1 MRRVSQFPILD
12 FCPWFVLC
20 SGSVIVFRFRATLI
34 FSIWGLVNVCA
45 KFHTFI
51 TICNIMGKLTLT
63 NNHCS
68 QIKLNFSKKSISTRQ
83 FSTTWYVSTDVNHC
97 DFSKLIFSTIYFN
110 TLDRNKA
117 LPLFTTRFWSSAFKG
132 FDFSHVIYFFH
143 KSFWE
148 VSKGFDE
155 GGQAGRE
162 RLKPWV
168 TDSHSF
174 KQLEHS

>member
-1 MRRVSQFPILD
+1 MSVLNFILLSQFVISWPLLIPIARKSNWISQKRASQPGNFLQLD
-12 FCPWFVLC
+12 
-20 SGSVIVFRFRATLI
+20 
-34 FSIWGLVNVCA
+34 
-45 KFHTFI
+45 
-51 TICNIMGKLTLT
+51 
-63 NNHCS
+63 
-68 QIKLNFSKKSISTRQ
+68 
-83 FSTTWYVSTDVNHC
+83 VSTDVNHC